1 MTNSLWRSS
10 FFFTLALFAISA
22 CAKETADTIYTGG
35 QILTIDDA
43 QPTAEAVAVRDG
55 RILAVGDADAVS
67 ALRGSSTEIF
77 DLAGRTMI
85 PGFVDSHGHVVLGGL
100 QALSANLL
108 APPDGDVADIA
119 GLRASL
125 SAWAEENS
133 GIVEKVNMIV
143 GYFRSDV
150 DLVVEADLDQA
161 FPPPICGPCSLAG
174 PYHNR
179 SKPRPAAIPMAP
191 GSVPRTVPNHG
202 SVQ

>member
-1 MTNSLWRSS
+1 MTNSLCRTS

-108 APPDGDVADIA
+108 APPDGESVDIPSLQDALRDWVAKNQA
-119 GLRASL
+119 
-125 SAWAEENS
+125 
-133 GIVEKVNMIV
+133 IVDKGNLIV
-143 GYFRSDV
+143 
-150 DLVVEADLDQA
+150 
-161 FPPPICGPCSLAG
+161 PILTISICVGTQ
-174 PYHNR
+174 
-179 SKPRPAAIPMAP
+179 AAIEYSTSP
-191 GSVPRTVPNHG
+191 TVTG
-202 SVQ
+202 ELLV